1 MISFPWPQA
10 NEIHIHCCALDSE
23 VERYIA
29 PDERQ
34 RAERL
39 LDPQIQSRF
48 IASRGLLREILGT
61 YLGVPP
67 QGLQLAVQEQG
78 KPYLSACATRLD
90 FNLSHSGSLLLLAV
104 AADRDVGIDL
114 EQIRHD
120 TPFPEMARLTFSP
133 QEQHELFAL
142 PDHQQRNAF
151 YRCWTRKEAFLKACG
166 RGFSLPSHRFDVS
179 LLENPTPMIAP
190 DNHSRWLLQDI
201 SVPDGYCAALAAQ
214 GSAPII
220 RYF

>member
-1 MISFPWPQA
+1 MIPFPWPQA
-10 NEIHIHCCALDSE
+10 NEIHIHCIALASE

-39 LDPQIQSRF
+39 LDPQIRNRF
-48 IASRGLLREILGT
+48 IACRGLLREILGT

-67 QGLQLAVQEQG
+67 RELQLAVQEHG
-78 KPYLSACATRLD
+78 KPCLTASTPRLD

-104 AADRDVGIDL
+104 AANRDVGIDL

-120 TPFPEMARLTFSP
+120 TPFPEMARLAFSP
-133 QEQHELFAL
+133 QEQHELFDL
-142 PDHQQRNAF
+142 PEHRQRNAF

-166 RGFSLPSHRFDVS
+166 LGFNLPSHRFAVS
-179 LLENPTPMIAP
+179 LLDNPAPMTAP
-190 DNHSRWLLQDI
+190 DNRSHWLLQDI
-201 SVPDGYCAALAAQ
+201 SVPDGYCAALAVQ
-214 GSAPII
+214 GTDPII